1 MLVDQIRR
9 YRWKRILAVFS
20 NDRIND
26 WQAQGM
32 LLRNVRHVVT
42 GRVNGMAFVLFVP
55 FFEIC
60 SLVHVL
66 DDLTPT
72 NAGVVSAEGNFAF
85 LSAVG
90 NHAHLGAAEVVVEKV
105 LEPHAFNT
113 KHS

>member
-32 LLRNVRHVVT
+32 LLRNVRNIVA

-55 FFEIC
+55 FFEIRG
-60 SLVHVL
+60 LVHVL
-66 DDLTPT
+66 DDLPPA
-72 NAGVVSAEGNFAF
+72 NAGVVGAE
-85 LSAVG
+85 
-90 NHAHLGAAEVVVEKV
+90 
-105 LEPHAFNT
+105 
-113 KHS
+113 